1 MKHQSPVYRAAG
13 VCLLLWIGDYLIAG
27 SEQDQSPR
35 RISATDAM
43 ALASEVA
50 NAHGPVTLS
59 ENQRPFD
66 PDFYYFAAT
75 WPNPTGSPVAG
86 HYAVNPWT
94 GDVWDADG
102 CKRLESPSLSKLQ
115 DAVRKKSGLGRSV
128 YSKLRAKRP
137 LCIEKGQQ

>member
-1 MKHQSPVYRAAG
+1 MRHQRPAHRAY
-13 VCLLLWIGDYLIAG
+13 VICLLLCIGAYPVAG
-27 SEQDQSPR
+27 SEQDQRLPR
-35 RISATDAM
+35 IGATAAM

-50 NAHGPVTLS
+50 NAHGPVTLT
-59 ENQRPFD
+59 ENQRAFD

-102 CKRLESPSLSKLQ
+102 CKRLESPSLKKLQ
-115 DAVRKKSGLGRSV
+115 DVVRRKSGLGRSV

-137 LCIEKGQQ
+137 LCIERGQQ